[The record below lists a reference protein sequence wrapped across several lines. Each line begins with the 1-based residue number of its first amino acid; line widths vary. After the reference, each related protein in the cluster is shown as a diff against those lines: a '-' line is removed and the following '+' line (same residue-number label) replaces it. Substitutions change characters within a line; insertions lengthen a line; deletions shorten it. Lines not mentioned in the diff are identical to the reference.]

1 MTLPSNSAGGRAT
14 EAGMSFEAGVGTWFA
29 AHLAGEMP
37 VGARFGVSRTAIP
50 RQLQFETG
58 FALDDLL
65 VRLSDGGEIFL
76 QCKTRPRLAKAADSD
91 LAETI
96 TQLVQLVV
104 DRSRLGANSLDPAL
118 SAAVLAVSEDAPRSL
133 DDLEQAC
140 RAFDRGGDLRQ
151 VKARMNQQ
159 QRAAI
164 DVFEAHARKAWT
176 DMTGAPPSEEN
187 LLELARLFHVSR
199 FDVGLG
205 GRDWREGS
213 RILGARLF
221 GREESGNAPIADLL
235 ETVRSLIRSG
245 APADRIG
252 LLRSIR
258 AAGHDDTHA
267 PVYERDITRLHEL
280 SEEEC
285 RRLHRHTVLP
295 IGDGV
300 PIPRDCLT
308 PLSSVVK
315 EGSLLLIGEPGAG
328 KTGVLVALVEARSA
342 ETAPTVFLSVERY
355 AGVRTLSDLSD
366 ELGLQETLLDVLEN
380 WPGREPGVFVI
391 DALDAAR
398 GEPSETV
405 FADLIEEAVRRLGE
419 RWSVIASIRTFDLQ
433 NGRRFREVM
442 KGAPPRREYAQGGLD
457 TVRHFRVPALSE
469 TEVAQVGRSH
479 RELGTL
485 LGTAPLSLK
494 GLLRNIFN
502 LSLAAELLATGVSA
516 DSIRNVTTQSDLI
529 ERYENERLLTARLQR
544 AATSAVATMV
554 ERRRLWVRKID
565 VPHEGLDDVLKTGV
579 MTVDRDL
586 VGFAHHVL
594 FDHIAGRFFLEW
606 NDPDQLIQQ
615 IQSAPAIG
623 LLLGPSLRFATELV
637 WRHDAPERPRSWQ
650 LTAAITGVDGL
661 DPVIASVALR
671 TPADSVET
679 TRDVEGLRDLLR
691 APVDVNALA
700 AMLSRLARFVSMNIA
715 ETGLV
720 DEAKATAWAAVASY
734 AIGAGDRRFADA
746 ARFLLWTLFEKA
758 DFARP
763 TFASTFGRSA
773 RQLLAFA
780 FAADPE
786 IPLLATNGIRFT
798 AKTFATDPVS
808 SKALLEQVLEE
819 PRFNE
824 HAHEEARWL
833 AEGVPYI
840 APVEPAFAAR
850 IYAVFFGRPAPQSGR
865 GWLGGMPSRI
875 LPLTTYREQD
885 YEQARW
891 HLSRSLRSFLNVN
904 PQFGTE
910 AVISAAVG
918 LAGIKK
924 RIGGE
929 TDEVRVHVGERIVT
943 VLSDYSS
950 LGDWRR
956 EQRTSGDPEDNVL
969 GAFVEFLR
977 SCPPPAFRIAVETA
991 LRLETSTSVWTRLLG
1006 IAADRPDSV
1015 DDLLWPLATEPEFMG
1030 FSGVTRD
1037 AVSYV
1042 ASAYPSRSERERTV
1056 FELGALS
1063 PGLFEGE
1070 RERNW
1075 WRSVLARF
1083 LSVVQEEQL
1092 VTSEM
1097 RALQQELR
1105 EEGKLAGNRPF
1116 VSIESGWVPAG
1127 DITDR
1132 LLESDGVNL
1141 ASPPD
1146 QLVRGAA
1153 RTLDRLLSETTK
1165 EAATPED
1172 LERIWQAIEA
1182 TVDAIAA
1189 SGDPPPH
1196 PQTLHASWGSISNGV
1211 ERVVKSDAYDP
1222 DRKGYPDLDVLLKLI
1237 EQLMVSP
1244 FPEPPEGDSGG
1255 LMGWGNWDVRVY
1267 AASSL
1272 MALARRFASRQPVL
1286 LDRLQTM
1293 LSDSV
1298 PTVRLQV
1305 AQSLNA
1311 LWDVAREPMWSMVE
1325 FVAIHEAHPGV
1336 LGFFVGGPL
1345 MRLAGP
1351 EPDRC
1356 IRLIDLIFERLPA
1369 EASEESE
1376 RKRDTFEEPVGYLA
1390 AQLWVGRAREGARS
1404 WIDHWQSDLASG
1416 ERYLWHTISAL
1427 RAALF
1432 AGFAPNAREED
1443 AAVQRRAREIVEA
1456 IVIASAKAVRTAEPI
1471 LRAGEAAD
1479 AERKATEGLYLAGNR
1494 LIEHSCNQLYFG
1506 SGAFQS
1512 QPSDE
1517 GAGLQTHETMRRFLA
1532 EYSPLLERIGHSG
1545 STSTI
1550 HHLIE
1555 LYAHLAA
1562 ADPAAVFDQIATLL
1576 LGPAVREEYQYEA
1589 LGTDVLVR
1597 LVRRYLADHRAIF
1610 DDPTRRAR
1618 LVQVLELFSNAG
1630 WPEALR
1636 LVYELPDLLR

>member
-1 MTLPSNSAGGRAT
+1 MQQETIFMTLPSNSAGGRAT
-14 EAGMSFEAGVGTWFA
+14 EAGMSFQAGVGTWFA
-29 AHLAGEMP
+29 AHLASEMP

-50 RQLQFETG
+50 QQLQFETG

-65 VRLSDGGEIFL
+65 VRLSDGGQIFL
-76 QCKTRPRLAKAADSD
+76 QCKTRPRLATSADSD
-91 LAETI
+91 LGETVA
-96 TQLVQLVV
+96 QLVQLVV
-104 DRSRLGANSLDPAL
+104 ERPRSGAQPLDPAL
-118 SAAVLAVSEDAPRSL
+118 SAAVLAISEDAPRSL
-133 DDLEQAC
+133 DDLEDAC
-140 RAFDRGGDLRQ
+140 RAFDRGGNWTQ
-151 VKARMNQQ
+151 VKERMNQG

-164 DVFEAHARKAWT
+164 DLFEAHARKAWT
-176 DMTGAPPSEEN
+176 DRTGAPPSEDN
-187 LLELARLFHVSR
+187 LLELARLFHVNR
-199 FDVGLG
+199 FDVDLG

-213 RILGARLF
+213 CILGARLF
-221 GREESGNAPIADLL
+221 GGEEFGNAPIADLS
-235 ETVRSLIRSG
+235 ETVRNLIRSG

-267 PVYERDITRLHEL
+267 PVYERDIARLREL
-280 SEEEC
+280 SQEEC
-285 RRLHRHTVLP
+285 SRLHRHTVLP

-300 PIPRDCLT
+300 PIPRDCLP
-308 PLSSVVK
+308 PLSDVVK

-328 KTGVLVALVEARSA
+328 KTGVLVSLVEARLA
-342 ETAPTVFLSVERY
+342 ETAPTIFLSVERY
-355 AGVRTLSDLSD
+355 AGVRTLSDLGQ
-366 ELGLQETLLDVLEN
+366 ELSLRESLLGVLEN
-380 WPGREPGVFVI
+380 WPGREPGVLVI
-391 DALDAAR
+391 DALDASR
-398 GEPSETV
+398 GEPSEAV
-405 FADLIEEAVRRLGE
+405 FADFIEQAVRRLGE
-419 RWSVIASIRTFDLQ
+419 RWSIVASIRTFDLQ

-442 KGAPPRREYAQGGLD
+442 KGAPPRREYAQGGLE
-457 TVRHFRVPALSE
+457 TVRHFKVPALSE
-469 TEVAQVGRSH
+469 SEIAQVGRSYP
-479 RELGTL
+479 ELGTL
-485 LGTAPLSLK
+485 LVTAPLSLK

-502 LSLAAELLATGVSA
+502 LSLAAELLRTVSA
-516 DSIRNVTTQSDLI
+516 ESIRTITTQSDLI
-529 ERYENERLLTARLQR
+529 ERYENERLSTIRLQR
-544 AATSAVATMV
+544 AATSAVGAMV
-554 ERRRLWVRKID
+554 DRRRLWVRKID
-565 VPHEGLDDVLKTGV
+565 VAHEGLDDVLKTGV

-606 NDPDQLIQQ
+606 NDPERLVQQ

-623 LLLGPSLRFATELV
+623 FLLGPSLRFAMELV

-650 LTAAITGVDGL
+650 LTAAIAGAHDL
-661 DPVIASVALR
+661 DPVIGSVALR

-691 APVDVNALA
+691 ASDDVNALA

-715 ETGLV
+715 ESGSI
-720 DEAKATAWAAVASY
+720 DEPKATAWAAVASY
-734 AIGAGDRRFADA
+734 AIGTGERRFADA
-746 ARFLLWTLFEKA
+746 GRFLLWALFEKA
-758 DFARP
+758 DFAGT

-773 RQLLAFA
+773 RQLLAFS

-798 AKTFATDPVS
+798 AKAFATDPAA
-808 SKALLEQVLEE
+808 SKALLEQVLKE
-819 PRFNE
+819 PRFTE
-824 HAHEEARWL
+824 HAHEEAQWL
-833 AEGVPYI
+833 AEGVQYI
-840 APVEPAFAAR
+840 APVDPAFAAH
-850 IYAVFFGRPAPQSGR
+850 IYAVLFGRPAPQSGR

-891 HLSRSLRSFLNVN
+891 RLSRSLRSFLNVN

-924 RIGGE
+924 RIGAE
-929 TDEVRVHVGERIVT
+929 TESVCVRVGANLVT
-943 VLSDYSS
+943 VFLDYSS

-956 EQRTSGDPEDNVL
+956 EQRASGDSEDNIL

-977 SCPPPAFRIAVETA
+977 SCPPQAFRIAVETA
-991 LRLETSTSVWTRLLG
+991 LRLETTTSVWARLLG
-1006 IAADRPDSV
+1006 IAADRPGIV
-1015 DDLLWPLATEPEFMG
+1015 DDLLWPLATTPEFMS

-1042 ASAYPSRSERERTV
+1042 ATTYPARSESERTL

-1063 PGLFEGE
+1063 PDLFQGE
-1070 RERNW
+1070 QERNW

-1083 LSVVQEEQL
+1083 LSVVPEEHL
-1092 VTSEM
+1092 VTSGM
-1097 RALQQELR
+1097 RTLQQELR
-1105 EEGKLAGNRPF
+1105 DEGKLAGNRPF
-1116 VSIESGWVPAG
+1116 VSVESSWGPAG

-1132 LLESDGVNL
+1132 LLESGGVNL

-1165 EAATPED
+1165 EATSED
-1172 LERIWQAIEA
+1172 LERLWQATQA

-1189 SGDPPPH
+1189 SEDPPAH
-1196 PQTLHASWGSISNGV
+1196 EQTLHASWGSVSNGV
-1211 ERVVKSDAYDP
+1211 ERVAGSEAYDP
-1222 DRKGYPDLDVLLKLI
+1222 DREGHPSLEVLIKLI
-1237 EQLMVSP
+1237 ERLMVSP
-1244 FPEPPEGDSGG
+1244 FPESSDSDSSG

-1272 MALARRFASRQPVL
+1272 MGLARRFSSQQPVL

-1293 LSDSV
+1293 LDDAV
-1298 PTVRLQV
+1298 PTVRLQIV
-1305 AQSLNA
+1305 QSLNV
-1311 LWDVAREPMWSMVE
+1311 LWDIARDRMWSMVE
-1325 FVAIHEAHPGV
+1325 FISAHEEHPGV

-1356 IRLIDLIFERLPA
+1356 IQLVNLIFGRLPV
-1369 EASEESE
+1369 EPNEEGE
-1376 RKRDTFEEPVGYLA
+1376 RKRDRFEEPVGYLA
-1390 AQLWVGRAREGARS
+1390 AQLWVGRGREGARS
-1404 WIDHWQSDLASG
+1404 WIDNWLTDLASG
-1416 ERYLWHTISAL
+1416 EQYLWHTISAL

-1432 AGFAPNAREED
+1432 AGLAPNAREED
-1443 AAVQRRAREIVEA
+1443 AGVQRRARETVEA
-1456 IVIASAKAVRTAEPI
+1456 IVVASAKAVQTVS
-1471 LRAGEAAD
+1471 EAAD
-1479 AERKATEGLYLAGNR
+1479 ADRKAAERSYVAAQR
-1494 LIEHSCNQLYFG
+1494 LIEHSCNQLFFG

-1512 QPSDE
+1512 QPSDGD
-1517 GAGLQTHETMRRFLA
+1517 GAGLQTHEAMQRFLA
-1532 EYSPLLERIGHSG
+1532 EYGPLLERMGQSG
-1545 STSTI
+1545 SASTI

-1562 ADPAAVFDQIATLL
+1562 ADPAAVFDRVAMLIV
-1576 LGPAVREEYQYEA
+1576 GPAVREQYQYEA

-1610 DDPTRRAR
+1610 DDPSRRAR
-1618 LVQVLELFSNAG
+1618 LVQVLEIFSNAG